1 MYHHDKDVVPY
12 NKDLV
17 RRYNAHINVEVSG
30 SVKVI
35 TYLKKYM
42 TKLPDNSRMSLDS
55 RSSLRDEL
63 REWQRMR
70 HVGVAEALMRMRHIP
85 LNKSTVGVTVLY
97 VHKPGENMVAF
108 FEDADDDGVTSDS
121 QLLRY
126 FNRSTDVLLDNV
138 TFADYYST
146 YTLMDNLPKKS
157 GRKCFRD
164 TCDAPKYACERCR
177 PHVARIEHFKTDD
190 ELQAI
195 RDLLRHR
202 PARSFEDLRTIN
214 SVTYQSYVQAAEALG
229 IRRANEFAEVL
240 QETINPNVELW
251 GRAGEVPFVGCPH
264 QLRRLFVMM
273 AIAGAS
279 TLELFNRF
287 HHYLSIDMPLGSNRR
302 IDDEERNHLLLQSLS
317 DLLFKERLTLTD
329 VGLPE
334 IDDQRDALE
343 AERGRYSR
351 SSLKK
356 TSRAFRHLDPQQR
369 EILLQIERS
378 VTGHAPKRARDEH
391 TRNLV
396 QKTSGELF
404 FLQGRPGRGKTFL
417 TNILAARLRQKGH
430 IVAISSP
437 SAKGALHYEG
447 GTTCHKAFG
456 IPIFDAD
463 SQHSPQSK
471 ITKNSASG
479 KILIAASLIVVDEAS
494 MLHQK
499 VINTI
504 DTLLR
509 FLMDNDAPFGGKT
522 VLFSGDTGQ
531 LSPVT
536 KLPGRDAAIQA
547 SIVAHPMMQR
557 MKVLTLHSSK
567 RQAADVPFS
576 AWLDLLADGNG
587 QDGGFSIEVPDTI
600 GITSN
605 HEEALEWY
613 LQDAIPPQAQNI
625 CPSTWDL
632 YSAAIIAYTNQDV
645 DWYNEYIL
653 RAVSTATHNDLW
665 ETYATEEFAEVSGTN
680 LATPD
685 YMESYH
691 EPGTPDHVFRAC
703 IGARCTLTRNYLPSR
718 GLVNGAFLMIMG
730 RTANTITVRN
740 ITQGPFFG
748 NEDVLFRFTFNIS
761 VKEMFDFNRK
771 QFPLRLA
778 YAGTVHKYQG
788 DTIKGKL
795 LVDCSNPS
803 FAHGQLSVAISRGVT
818 SENIVLCVSRPDFES
833 GSIDGLLYRDLLLE
847 ETNSNVNRK
856 RRRDN

>member
-1 MYHHDKDVVPY
+1 MSH
-12 NKDLV
+12 
-17 RRYNAHINVEVSG
+17 
-30 SVKVI
+30 
-35 TYLKKYM
+35 
-42 TKLPDNSRMSLDS
+42 LP
-55 RSSLRDEL
+55 
-63 REWQRMR
+63 
-70 HVGVAEALMRMRHIP
+70 I
-85 LNKSTVGVTVLY
+85 
-97 VHKPGENMVAF
+97 
-108 FEDADDDGVTSDS
+108 
-121 QLLRY
+121 
-126 FNRSTDVLLDNV
+126 
-138 TFADYYST
+138 
-146 YTLMDNLPKKS
+146 
-157 GRKCFRD
+157 
-164 TCDAPKYACERCR
+164 
-177 PHVARIEHFKTDD
+177 
-190 ELQAI
+190 
-195 RDLLRHR
+195 
-202 PARSFEDLRTIN
+202 
-214 SVTYQSYVQAAEALG
+214 
-229 IRRANEFAEVL
+229 
-240 QETINPNVELW
+240 
-251 GRAGEVPFVGCPH
+251 
-264 QLRRLFVMM
+264 
-273 AIAGAS
+273 
-279 TLELFNRF
+279 
-287 HHYLSIDMPLGSNRR
+287 
-302 IDDEERNHLLLQSLS
+302 
-317 DLLFKERLTLTD
+317 
-329 VGLPE
+329 
-334 IDDQRDALE
+334 
-343 AERGRYSR
+343 
-351 SSLKK
+351 
-356 TSRAFRHLDPQQR
+356 
-369 EILLQIERS
+369 
-378 VTGHAPKRARDEH
+378 
-391 TRNLV
+391 
-396 QKTSGELF
+396 
-404 FLQGRPGRGKTFL
+404 
-417 TNILAARLRQKGH
+417 
-430 IVAISSP
+430 
-437 SAKGALHYEG
+437 
-447 GTTCHKAFG
+447 
-456 IPIFDAD
+456 
-463 SQHSPQSK
+463 
-471 ITKNSASG
+471 
-479 KILIAASLIVVDEAS
+479 IVVDEAS